1 MIQFFTLGIFLLTA
15 LGFACGV
22 CTCYTSDYPRTK
34 TVTRQD
40 DLIALTI
47 TAVIMMLAAV
57 SLIVQ

>member
-1 MIQFFTLGIFLLTA
+1 MTSGSVKGLGVLGERHAFALDTLENTG
-15 LGFACGV
+15 
-22 CTCYTSDYPRTK
+22 
-34 TVTRQD
+34 RQD